1 MSFPFVS
8 DFPRDPLEYECVE
21 EDMPM
26 GSSTPTKLQSG
37 NGSLRGFND
46 SHQQRL
52 QEALFELNQ
61 ESMHS
66 IHLSIDESISENNN
80 ILNDK
85 EFQRPASS
93 SLSQKDAPAG
103 SPSKTK
109 TPMSSCFEEWLP
121 SSKYKYSSPTKS
133 PTRFLAPTS
142 PSKRGIPLMAINA
155 NQITPK
161 NHNHHEKSNFENLS
175 LPRSIDRT
183 FNSFR
188 TPSRPGLPKDS
199 PSPSK
204 SSIKQELPKKNDG
217 ACWSNQ
223 PSVKN
228 SIQGEPI
235 SREDAA
241 SETGLSFNAS
251 PFRSFM
257 ETTLEESLAHDD
269 ATCPHLVRLEKLR
282 ELLSFVQLELQCYVD
297 PYKKELREAKEHMAL
312 KDQELEI
319 LRTKLKNAGLS

>member
-8 DFPRDPLEYECVE
+8 DVSKDPLEYEYIE

-26 GSSTPTKLQSG
+26 GSSTPTKSQSG
-37 NGSLRGFND
+37 NGSSRGFD
-46 SHQQRL
+46 GSHQQRL

-80 ILNDK
+80 ILNDR
-85 EFQRPASS
+85 ELQHPTSS
-93 SLSQKDAPAG
+93 SLPQKDAPAE
-103 SPSKTK
+103 SPSKLK

-142 PSKRGIPLMAINA
+142 PTKRGIPLMAINA

-161 NHNHHEKSNFENLS
+161 NRSLHGKANFENSS

-188 TPSRPGLPKDS
+188 TPSRPGLRKDS

-204 SSIKQELPKKNDG
+204 TANKQESLKKKDG
-217 ACWSNQ
+217 TRWNNQ
-223 PSVKN
+223 SSTTN
-228 SIQGEPI
+228 SIQGDAV

-241 SETGLSFNAS
+241 SETGQSFNAS

-269 ATCPHLVRLEKLR
+269 ATCPHLVRLEKFR

-297 PYKKELREAKEHMAL
+297 PYKKELREAKEQIAL